1 MSVLIRGMEMP
12 KNCSGCPLNYDQMAC
27 KVTGTRWWSDTM
39 VLMGFDSDKER
50 LYDCPLV
57 EIPTPHGRLKD
68 VDRIEYEN
76 VYFEDVGESYEIV
89 GKDDIDELPT
99 VIEAEGET

>member
-1 MSVLIRGMEMP
+1 MSILIKGMNISKKDAESCVCTIKTLRNLAYNTQGVLDWVDHANCDKIIEM
-12 KNCSGCPLNYDQMAC
+12 LE
-27 KVTGTRWWSDTM
+27 
-39 VLMGFDSDKER
+39 L
-50 LYDCPLV
+50 LV

-76 VYFEDVGESYEIV
+76 VYFEDVGESYEMV

-99 VIEAEGET
+99 VIEAEGSEE

>member
-1 MSVLIRGMEMP
+1 MSYIVPRDIP
-12 KNCSGCPLNYDQMAC
+12 KNCFECPCCTLGYCRVDVKTTEYA
-27 KVTGTRWWSDTM
+27 KYVFSD
-39 VLMGFDSDKER
+39 GQDGR
-50 LYDCPLV
+50 YPDCPLI

-99 VIEAEGET
+99 VIEAEGSEE